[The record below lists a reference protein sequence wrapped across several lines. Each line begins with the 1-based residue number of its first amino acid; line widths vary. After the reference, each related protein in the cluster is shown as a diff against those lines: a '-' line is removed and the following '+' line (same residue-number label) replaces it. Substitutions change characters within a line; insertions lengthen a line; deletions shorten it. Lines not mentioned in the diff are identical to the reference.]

1 VTSKTPPPP
10 RRPPILNDAFA
21 GTENIPPRE
30 TLMTLCHRLS
40 FALGYDGPWLVG
52 GWQVSLVEVRQ
63 AEYTDPL
70 EADFRIA
77 RAAGEDAREM
87 GAKLCVDV
95 HPSGWIEA
103 RVTIH
108 GVGEKSF
115 FIEQAYEEFEIWPPG
130 SPCEAIDSGRMGKR
144 CSWLQLEAEFW
155 PDLAFLAED
164 RFISLRPSD
173 PDR

>member
-1 VTSKTPPPP
+1 MTSKTPPPP

-21 GTENIPPRE
+21 GTENVAPHE
-30 TLMTLCHRLS
+30 TLMALCHRLS
-40 FALGYDGPWLVG
+40 FALGYYGPWTVG

-63 AEYTDPL
+63 AEYADPL

-77 RAAGEDAREM
+77 HGAGQEAREM
-87 GAKLCVDV
+87 GAALRVDV

-103 RVTIH
+103 RVTID
-108 GVGEKSF
+108 GVDEKSF

-164 RFISLRPSD
+164 RFISLRPID